1 MATIHDQA
9 AAPRVPAVLGLIGN
23 TPLVEITRFD
33 TGLCRLFVKLENQ
46 NPTGSIKDRMALAMV
61 EAAERDGHL
70 RPGGTIVEATAGN
83 TGLGLALVAAVKGY
97 ELILVIPDKMS
108 QEKILHVRALG
119 ARAIITRSDVT
130 KGHPEYYQ
138 DLAEKIAAETPG
150 AFFVN
155 QFKNPANP
163 LAHETSTGPEI
174 WEQMH
179 HEVDAVVVGVGSSG
193 TLTGLSRF
201 FAKVQPDC
209 EIVLADPAGSVLTGF
224 IREKHIGTAG
234 SWLVEGI
241 GEDFVPE
248 IADLSR
254 VKKAY
259 SIPDKESFAA
269 GREFLRKEGIF
280 GGSSSGTLFAAAL
293 HYCREQNSPKR
304 VVTFAC
310 DSGNKYLSKMYND
323 IWMAEQG
330 FIIRKQYGDLRDII
344 SRRYQDGSV
353 VTVGP
358 SDTLLTAFNRM
369 RIADVSQV
377 PVFENGELVGLLDE
391 SDLLV
396 RVQDGGGSFREPVRA
411 AMTDR
416 LETLQPSESLDA
428 VRKILD
434 SGKVTIVMNGTE
446 FVGLITRIDLLN
458 YLRRKV

>member
-1 MATIHDQA
+1 MASIQDQA
-9 AAPRVPAVLGLIGN
+9 AAPRFPAILGLIGN

-97 ELILVIPDKMS
+97 QLILVIPDKMS
-108 QEKILHVRALG
+108 QEKILHIRALG
-119 ARAIITRSDVT
+119 AKAVITRSDVT

-174 WEQMH
+174 WEQMD

-209 EIVLADPAGSVLTGF
+209 EIVLADPAGSVLTGY

-293 HYCREQNSPKR
+293 HYCREQSSPKR

-377 PVFENGELVGLLDE
+377 PVLENGELVGLLDE

-434 SGKVTIVMNGTE
+434 SGKVTIVMDGAE

>member
-1 MATIHDQA
+1 MASIQDQA
-9 AAPRVPAVLGLIGN
+9 AAPRVPAILGLIGN

-97 ELILVIPDKMS
+97 QLILVIPDKMS
-108 QEKILHVRALG
+108 QEKILHIRALG
-119 ARAIITRSDVT
+119 AKAVITRSDVT

-174 WEQMH
+174 WEQMD

-209 EIVLADPAGSVLTGF
+209 EIVLADPAGSVLTGY

-293 HYCREQNSPKR
+293 HYCREQSSPKR

-330 FIIRKQYGDLRDII
+330 FIIRKQYGDLRDLI

-377 PVFENGELVGLLDE
+377 PVLENGELVGLLDE

-434 SGKVTIVMNGTE
+434 GGKVTIVMDGAE

>member
-1 MATIHDQA
+1 MASIQDQA
-9 AAPRVPAVLGLIGN
+9 AAPRVPAILGLIGN

-97 ELILVIPDKMS
+97 QLILVIPDKMS
-108 QEKILHVRALG
+108 QEKILHIRALG
-119 ARAIITRSDVT
+119 AKAVITRSDVT

-174 WEQMH
+174 WEQMD

-209 EIVLADPAGSVLTGF
+209 EIVLADPAGSVLTGY
-224 IREKHIGTAG
+224 IREKHIGAAG

-293 HYCREQNSPKR
+293 HYCREQSSPKR

-434 SGKVTIVMNGTE
+434 SGKVTIVMDGAE

>member
-1 MATIHDQA
+1 MASTHDQNA
-9 AAPRVPAVLGLIGN
+9 GRRNPAILGLIGN
-23 TPLVEITRFD
+23 TPLIEITRID
-33 TGLCRLFVKLENQ
+33 TGGSRLFVKLENQ

-70 RPGGTIVEATAGN
+70 QAGGTIVEATAGN
-83 TGLGLALVAAVKGY
+83 TGLGLALVAAAKGY
-97 ELILVIPDKMS
+97 QLMLVIPDKMS
-108 QEKILHVRALG
+108 QEKVLHLRALG
-119 ARAIITRSDVT
+119 AKTVVTRSDVT

-138 DLAEKIAAETPG
+138 DLAEKVAAETPG

-155 QFKNPANP
+155 QFGNPANP

-174 WEQMH
+174 WEQMQH
-179 HEVDAVVVGVGSSG
+179 NVDAIVVGVGSSG

-201 FAKVQPDC
+201 FARVQPDC
-209 EIVLADPAGSVLTGF
+209 EIVLADPEGSVLTGY

-248 IADLSR
+248 IADLTR

-259 SIPDKESFAA
+259 SIPDKESFEAA
-269 GREFLRKEGIF
+269 REFLRKEGIF
-280 GGSSSGTLFAAAL
+280 GGSSSGTLFAASL
-293 HYCREQNSPKR
+293 HYCREQTSPKR

-330 FIIRKQYGDLRDII
+330 FIARAEYGDLRDLV

-358 SDTLLTAFNRM
+358 SDTLLTAYNRM

-377 PVFENGELVGLLDE
+377 PVLEHGKLVGLLDE

-396 RVQDGGGSFREPVRA
+396 RVQDGVGSFREHVRT

-416 LETLQPSESLDA
+416 LETLQPSATLDA

-434 SGKVTIVMNGTE
+434 NGKVTIVMDGAE
-446 FVGLITRIDLLN
+446 FVGLITRVDLLN

>member
-1 MATIHDQA
+1 MAHDQSA
-9 AAPRVPAVLGLIGN
+9 FLRDPAILGLIGN

-33 TGLCRLFVKLENQ
+33 VGCCRLFVKLENQ

-61 EAAERDGHL
+61 EAAERDGRL
-70 RPGGTIVEATAGN
+70 KAGGTIVEATAGN
-83 TGLGLALVAAVKGY
+83 TGLGLALVAAAKGY
-97 ELILVIPDKMS
+97 QLILIIPDKMS
-108 QEKILHVRALG
+108 QEKILHLRALG
-119 ARAIITRSDVT
+119 AKTVITRSDVT

-138 DLAEKIAAETPG
+138 DLAATIATETPN

-155 QFKNPANP
+155 QFANPANP

-174 WEQMH
+174 WEQMQH
-179 HEVDAVVVGVGSSG
+179 DVDAIVVGVGSSG

-201 FAKVQPDC
+201 FARVQPDC
-209 EIVLADPAGSVLTGF
+209 EIVLADPEGSVLTGY

-241 GEDFVPE
+241 GEDFLPE
-248 IADLSR
+248 IADLTR

-259 SIPDKESFAA
+259 SIPDRESFAA
-269 GREFLRKEGIF
+269 AREFLRKEGIF

-293 HYCREQNSPKR
+293 HYCREQSAPKR

-310 DSGNKYLSKMYND
+310 DSGSKYLSKMYND

-330 FIIRKQYGDLRDII
+330 FTARTEYRDLRDLV

-358 SDTLLTAFNRM
+358 SDTLLTAYNRM

-377 PVFENGELVGLLDE
+377 PVLDHGELVGLLDE
-391 SDLLV
+391 SDVLV
-396 RVQDGGGSFREPVRA
+396 RVQDGIGSFQEPVRT

-416 LETLQPSESLDA
+416 LETLQPSAPLDA

-434 SGKVTIVMNGTE
+434 SGKVTIVMDETG
-446 FVGLITRIDLLN
+446 FVGLITRVDLLN

>member
-1 MATIHDQA
+1 MASTDNQTV
-9 AAPRVPAVLGLIGN
+9 APRVPAILGLIGN

-97 ELILVIPDKMS
+97 QLILVIPDKMS
-108 QEKILHVRALG
+108 QEKVLHVRALG
-119 ARAIITRSDVT
+119 ARAVITRSDVT

-179 HEVDAVVVGVGSSG
+179 HEVDAIVVGVGSSG

-209 EIVLADPAGSVLTGF
+209 EIVLADPAGSVLTGY

-293 HYCREQNSPKR
+293 HYCREQSSPKR

-330 FIIRKQYGDLRDII
+330 FIVRKQYGDLRDII

-434 SGKVTIVMNGTE
+434 SGKVTIVMNGAD

>member
-1 MATIHDQA
+1 MASIHDQA
-9 AAPRVPAVLGLIGN
+9 AAPRVPAILGLIGN

-97 ELILVIPDKMS
+97 QLILVIPDKMS
-108 QEKILHVRALG
+108 QEKILHIRALG
-119 ARAIITRSDVT
+119 AKAVITRSDVT

-174 WEQMH
+174 WEQMD

-209 EIVLADPAGSVLTGF
+209 EIV
-224 IREKHIGTAG
+224 REKHIGTAG

-293 HYCREQNSPKR
+293 HYCREQSSPKR

-330 FIIRKQYGDLRDII
+330 FIIRKQYGDLRDLI

-377 PVFENGELVGLLDE
+377 PVLENGELVGLLDE

-434 SGKVTIVMNGTE
+434 SGKVTIVMDGAE

>member
-1 MATIHDQA
+1 MASTDNQTV
-9 AAPRVPAVLGLIGN
+9 APRVPAILGLIGN

-97 ELILVIPDKMS
+97 QLILVIPDKMS
-108 QEKILHVRALG
+108 QEKVLHVRALG
-119 ARAIITRSDVT
+119 ARAVITRSDVT

-179 HEVDAVVVGVGSSG
+179 HEVDAIVVGVGSSG

-209 EIVLADPAGSVLTGF
+209 EIVLADPAGSVLTGY

-269 GREFLRKEGIF
+269 GREFLRNEGIF

-293 HYCREQNSPKR
+293 HYCREQSSPKR

-330 FIIRKQYGDLRDII
+330 FIVRKQYGDLRDII

-434 SGKVTIVMNGTE
+434 SGKVTIVMNGAD

>member
-1 MATIHDQA
+1 MATTHDQTVA
-9 AAPRVPAVLGLIGN
+9 SRDPAILGLIGN

-61 EAAERDGHL
+61 EAAERDGKL
-70 RPGGTIVEATAGN
+70 RPGDTIVEATAGN
-83 TGLGLALVAAVKGY
+83 TGLGLALVAAAKGY
-97 ELILVIPDKMS
+97 QLTLVIPDKMS
-108 QEKILHVRALG
+108 QEKILHLRALG
-119 ARAIITRSDVT
+119 AKAVITRSDVT

-138 DLAEKIAAETPG
+138 DLAEKIAAEIPG

-179 HEVDAVVVGVGSSG
+179 HEVDAIVVGVGSSG

-209 EIVLADPAGSVLTGF
+209 EIVLADSAGSVLTGY

-293 HYCREQNSPKR
+293 HYCREQDNSKR

-330 FIIRKQYGDLRDII
+330 FIVRKQYGDLRDLI

-377 PVFENGELVGLLDE
+377 PVLENGELVGLLDE

-396 RVQDGGGSFREPVRA
+396 RVQDGGGSFREPVSA

-416 LETLQPSESLDA
+416 LETLQPSESIDA

-446 FVGLITRIDLLN
+446 FFGLITRSDLLN

>member
-1 MATIHDQA
+1 MASIQDQA
-9 AAPRVPAVLGLIGN
+9 AAPRVPAILGLIGN

-97 ELILVIPDKMS
+97 QLILVIPDKMS
-108 QEKILHVRALG
+108 QEKILHIRALG
-119 ARAIITRSDVT
+119 AKAVITRSDVT

-174 WEQMH
+174 WEQMD

-209 EIVLADPAGSVLTGF
+209 EIVLADPAGSVLTGY

-293 HYCREQNSPKR
+293 HYCREQSSPKR

-377 PVFENGELVGLLDE
+377 PVLENGELVGLLDE

-434 SGKVTIVMNGTE
+434 GGKVTIVMDGAE

>member
-1 MATIHDQA
+1 MASVLDQTA
-9 AAPRVPAVLGLIGN
+9 RPRVPAILGLIGN
-23 TPLVEITRFD
+23 TPMVEISRID
-33 TGLCRLFVKLENQ
+33 SGPCRLFVKLENQ

-61 EAAERDGHL
+61 EAAERDGNL
-70 RPGGTIVEATAGN
+70 PAGGTIVEATAGN
-83 TGLGLALVAAVKGY
+83 TGLGLALVAAAKGY
-97 ELILVIPDKMS
+97 RLILVIPDKMS
-108 QEKILHVRALG
+108 QEKILHLRALG
-119 ARAIITRSDVT
+119 ARTVITRSDVT

-138 DLAEKIAAETPG
+138 DMAERIAAESPG
-150 AFFVN
+150 AFYIN

-174 WEQMH
+174 WEQMDH
-179 HEVDAVVVGVGSSG
+179 NVDAVVVGVGSSG

-201 FAKVQPDC
+201 FARVQPDC
-209 EIVLADPAGSVLTGF
+209 EIVLADPEGSVLTGY
-224 IREKHIGTAG
+224 IREKHIGTPG

-269 GREFLRKEGIF
+269 GREFLRSEGIF

-293 HYCREQNSPKR
+293 HYCREQSNPKR
-304 VVTFAC
+304 VMTFAC

-330 FIIRKQYGDLRDII
+330 FLTRKQYGDLRDLI

-353 VTVGP
+353 VTASP

-377 PVFENGELVGLLDE
+377 PVLENGKLVGILDE
-391 SDLLV
+391 SDVLV
-396 RVQDGGGSFREPVRA
+396 RVQDGGGSFSEPVRT

-416 LETLQPSESLDA
+416 LETLEASDSLDA

-434 SGKVTIVMNGTE
+434 SGKVAMVMNGAE

-458 YLRRKV
+458 YLRRKI

>member
-1 MATIHDQA
+1 M
-9 AAPRVPAVLGLIGN
+9 L
-23 TPLVEITRFD
+23 EITRID
-33 TGLCRLFVKLENQ
+33 TGRCRLFVKLENQ

-61 EAAERDGHL
+61 EAAEREGHL
-70 RPGGTIVEATAGN
+70 QPGGTIVEATAGN
-83 TGLGLALVAAVKGY
+83 TGLGLALVAAAKGY
-97 ELILVIPDKMS
+97 QLLLVIPDKMS
-108 QEKILHVRALG
+108 QEKVLHLGALG
-119 ARAIITRSDVT
+119 ARTVITRSDVT

-138 DLAEKIAAETPG
+138 DLAQKIAAETPK

-155 QFKNPANP
+155 QFGNPANT
-163 LAHETSTGPEI
+163 LAHEKSTGPEI

-179 HEVDAVVVGVGSSG
+179 HDVDAVVVGVGSSG

-201 FAKVQPDC
+201 FARVQPNC
-209 EIVLADPAGSVLTGF
+209 EIVLADPEGSVLTGY
-224 IREKHIGTAG
+224 IREKQIGTAG

-241 GEDFVPE
+241 GEDFIPE
-248 IADLSR
+248 IAHLSR
-254 VKKAY
+254 VKRAY

-269 GREFLRKEGIF
+269 AREFLRKEGIF

-293 HYCREQNSPKR
+293 HYCREQSSGKR
-304 VVTFAC
+304 VVKLAC
-310 DSGNKYLSKMYND
+310 DSGSKYLSKMYND
-323 IWMAEQG
+323 IWVAEQG
-330 FIIRKQYGDLRDII
+330 FTARTEYGDLRDLV

-358 SDTLLTAFNRM
+358 SDTLLTAYNRM

-377 PVFENGELVGLLDE
+377 PVLDHGELVGLLDE

-396 RVQDGGGSFREPVRA
+396 RVQDGVGSFREPVSS

-416 LETLQPSESLDA
+416 LETLQPSASLDA

-434 SGKVTIVMNGTE
+434 SGKVTIVMDGAE
-446 FVGLITRIDLLN
+446 FIGLITRVDLLN

>member
-1 MATIHDQA
+1 MASIHDQA
-9 AAPRVPAVLGLIGN
+9 AAPRVPAILGLIGN

-97 ELILVIPDKMS
+97 QLILVIPDKMS
-108 QEKILHVRALG
+108 QEKILHIRALG
-119 ARAIITRSDVT
+119 AKAVITRSDVT

-174 WEQMH
+174 WEQMD

-209 EIVLADPAGSVLTGF
+209 EIVLADPAGSVLTGY

-293 HYCREQNSPKR
+293 HYCREQSSPKR

-377 PVFENGELVGLLDE
+377 PVLENGELVGLLDE

-434 SGKVTIVMNGTE
+434 SGKVTIVMDGAE

>member
-1 MATIHDQA
+1 MASIQDQA
-9 AAPRVPAVLGLIGN
+9 AAPRVPAILGLIGN
-23 TPLVEITRFD
+23 TPLVEITRFH

-97 ELILVIPDKMS
+97 QLILVIPDKMS
-108 QEKILHVRALG
+108 QEKILHIRALG
-119 ARAIITRSDVT
+119 AKAVITRSDVT

-174 WEQMH
+174 WEQMD

-209 EIVLADPAGSVLTGF
+209 EIVLADPAGSVLTGY

-293 HYCREQNSPKR
+293 HYCREQSSPKR

-330 FIIRKQYGDLRDII
+330 FIIRKQYGDLRDLI

-377 PVFENGELVGLLDE
+377 PVLENGELVGLLDE

-434 SGKVTIVMNGTE
+434 SGKVTIVMDGAE

>member
-1 MATIHDQA
+1 MASIHDQA
-9 AAPRVPAVLGLIGN
+9 AAPRVPAILGLIGN

-97 ELILVIPDKMS
+97 QLILVIPDKMS

-119 ARAIITRSDVT
+119 AKAVITRSDVT

-179 HEVDAVVVGVGSSG
+179 HEVDAIVVGVGSSG

-209 EIVLADPAGSVLTGF
+209 EIVLADPAGSVLTGY

-293 HYCREQNSPKR
+293 HYCREQSSPKR

-377 PVFENGELVGLLDE
+377 PVLENGELVGLLDE

-434 SGKVTIVMNGTE
+434 SGKVTIVMDGAE

>member
-1 MATIHDQA
+1 MASIHDQA
-9 AAPRVPAVLGLIGN
+9 APPRVPAILGLIGN

-33 TGLCRLFVKLENQ
+33 IGLCRLFVKLENQ

-61 EAAERDGHL
+61 EAAERDGYL

-97 ELILVIPDKMS
+97 QLILVIPDKMS

-119 ARAIITRSDVT
+119 AKAVITRSDVT

-174 WEQMH
+174 WEQMD

-209 EIVLADPAGSVLTGF
+209 EIVLADPAGSVLTGY

-293 HYCREQNSPKR
+293 HYCREQSSPKR

-434 SGKVTIVMNGTE
+434 SGKVTIVMDGAE